1 MAQRGRPKKIFTEE
15 KNNFLTEEKNLKID
29 NSPRVDMSDAVIAI
43 RKVVKYSP
51 NGWDVVTLQPGMYNA
66 SELDPIV
73 LKLHKRY
80 DDDYLSQL
88 ENSAFNLM
96 NTYLNRTIITDLN
109 AELTDNDIAYND
121 QLKIAELMI
130 IDSFYND
137 RSAEKIPGAAIF
149 ILNQFR
155 IAQA

>member
-15 KNNFLTEEKNLKID
+15 KNLKID
-29 NSPRVDMSDAVIAI
+29 NSPRVDMADAVITI

-66 SELDPIV
+66 SAVTRPTLSEIKTQCRID
-73 LKLHKRY
+73 HDY

-149 ILNQFR
+149 IMNQYR